1 MDELVIYKKGDNIM
15 SCGFKLKTEGLQH
28 IRAMN
33 NPELETILQNYQA
46 PIGMY
51 VHNKPCKYNS
61 INYVDSDKDLY
72 DNLLSLHSKII
83 EPKPKKQTRRR
94 RGSNKKNTRK
104 AKK

>member
-1 MDELVIYKKGDNIM
+1 
-15 SCGFKLKTEGLQH
+15 
-28 IRAMN
+28 
-33 NPELETILQNYQA
+33 
-46 PIGMY
+46 MY

-83 EPKPKKQTRRR
+83 EPKSKHTRRR

-104 AKK
+104 QKNNLYNIIKLNLKIY